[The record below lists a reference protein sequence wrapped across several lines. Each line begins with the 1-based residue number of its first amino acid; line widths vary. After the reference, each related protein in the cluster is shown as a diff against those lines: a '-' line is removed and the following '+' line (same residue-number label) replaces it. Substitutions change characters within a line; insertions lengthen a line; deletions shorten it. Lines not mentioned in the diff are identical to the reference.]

1 MSSLISRILSVF
13 GLLAVLAVL
22 LTPALAASSDS
33 RRVFGRPAQAA
44 SNAVAPLTTTSKG
57 IPDRYMV
64 IFKADRVF
72 SAAAVNSKAA
82 EAEIQFGAQV
92 HYIYDSA
99 VQGYAATLSVQAVE
113 ALRKDTDV
121 AYIEQDQVFTAND
134 TQTGPPWGL
143 DRIDQRSLPLSNSYT
158 YATDGQGVHAYI
170 IDTGIRSSHTEFSG
184 RIGAGYD
191 AVDGGDPDD
200 CNGHG
205 THVAGTVGGSTYGV
219 AKRVTL
225 HGVRVLDCNGSGT
238 TSGVV
243 AGINWVTTNHTKP
256 AVANMSLGGG
266 ASQTLDTALRNS
278 VAAGVVHV
286 VAAGNETANA
296 CNSSPAREPL
306 AITVGATN
314 SSDQRASFS
323 NYGTC
328 LDIFA
333 PGVNI
338 LSSWYTGDSAA
349 GSLSGTS
356 MASPHVAGV
365 VALHLASSPSA
376 SPADVA
382 ASLNNAAT
390 TGTVSDP
397 GSGSPNRLLYNLLGP
412 APTPTPTPTGTPP
425 TPTPTL
431 TATPTPIPPPND
443 DFAQP
448 VEISTLPFNHTMA
461 TTLATKAAD
470 DPVLCVGFQGG
481 ASVWYR
487 LVAPASGQLTLN
499 TFNSNYDTVLAVF
512 TGSRGALT
520 QLVCNDDL
528 SNTNRQSQTT
538 LPVTAGTTYYVEVAD
553 YNPGSSQLAAPRS
566 KTDAPVS
573 GQAGGTLNLAVTLSV
588 ASNTPTPS
596 PVSPANDD
604 FAQPVVMANLPY
616 SHSMDTQSAT
626 RAGDDPILCIGS
638 QGLASVW
645 YRLTPAVN
653 GTLEIQTA
661 NSNYDTVLAVFTGS
675 RGALTRRACND
686 DTDSSLQSRV
696 VLPVTAGTIYHVEV
710 AQYSYLNETSTKN
723 SSPQNVPVLPWSGGT
738 LRISAALTPTQ
749 LTPTATPTFLP
760 TATQTPIVPPTAT
773 PTPDPGDVLLAVV
786 PAGTAVHLGETFTVT
801 IRVQTT
807 QPVDSAEAHLNFDPA
822 VLQVAT
828 VTAGSTFSTLLQNQF
843 DNTQGTFDFAAGAA
857 LGGSLPTS
865 DFVLATILFTATQP
879 STNTPLTFV
888 SQNSRRSD
896 VYYIGSSVLDR
907 LENGSVRV
915 IERQLVGRAVPPGRP
930 AAPHLRWQIPVT
942 ITLQSLVGEPT
953 LHQATVLDASGYF
966 TLTGLSGPYQIGVRG
981 HNTLRT
987 TLPVTVTGAL
997 TAVDFGTLRGG
1008 DSNGDNAVSLI
1019 DFSILVNTFSR
1030 CSTSAGYDS
1039 RADFNGDA
1047 CVNLPDFSI
1056 LRSNFGISGN
1066 SQFLPA
1072 VNRAEPSLPA
1082 PANIRLGIAPP
1093 AGPLLRGTTFVAQLW
1108 LETTPLAVDGV
1119 AAYLTFD
1126 PAILQVKQIVV
1137 SDLLSARLEETFDN
1151 SQGQIRFAAGSLS
1164 TVLNGSL
1171 PLATIEFDTVGLGTS
1186 KLTFLRS
1193 DGAQSEATYDG
1204 ESILADTADAAIH
1217 IVDQLAPPLFLP
1229 MISGD

>member
-1 MSSLISRILSVF
+1 MYSLISRSLSVF
-13 GLLAVLAVL
+13 SLLAVLALL
-22 LTPALAASSDS
+22 LTPALAASNVP
-33 RRVFGRPAQAA
+33 REVLAAQTA
-44 SNAVAPLTTTSKG
+44 NEAVAPLTTPGKG
-57 IPDRYMV
+57 IPDRYIV
-64 IFKADRVF
+64 VFKADRVF
-72 SAAAVNSKAA
+72 SAAAVNSKAT
-82 EAEIQFGAQV
+82 EAESQFGAQI
-92 HYIYDSA
+92 HYLYDSA
-99 VQGYAATLSVQAVE
+99 VQGYAATLSAQAVE
-113 ALRKDTDV
+113 ALRKDADV
-121 AYIEQDQVFTAND
+121 AYIEQDQLFTIND

-170 IDTGIRSSHTEFSG
+170 IDTGIRSSHTDFSG

-243 AGINWVTTNHTKP
+243 AGINWVTTNYTNTKP

-286 VAAGNETANA
+286 VAAGNETADA

-431 TATPTPIPPPND
+431 TATPTPIPPP
-443 DFAQP
+443 
-448 VEISTLPFNHTMA
+448 
-461 TTLATKAAD
+461 
-470 DPVLCVGFQGG
+470 
-481 ASVWYR
+481 
-487 LVAPASGQLTLN
+487 
-499 TFNSNYDTVLAVF
+499 
-512 TGSRGALT
+512 
-520 QLVCNDDL
+520 
-528 SNTNRQSQTT
+528 
-538 LPVTAGTTYYVEVAD
+538 
-553 YNPGSSQLAAPRS
+553 
-566 KTDAPVS
+566 
-573 GQAGGTLNLAVTLSV
+573 
-588 ASNTPTPS
+588 
-596 PVSPANDD
+596 NDD

-879 STNTPLTFV
+879 STNTPLIFV

>member
-1 MSSLISRILSVF
+1 MYSLISRSLSVF
-13 GLLAVLAVL
+13 SLLAALALL
-22 LTPALAASSDS
+22 LTPALAASNVP
-33 RRVFGRPAQAA
+33 REVLAAQTA
-44 SNAVAPLTTTSKG
+44 NEAVAPLTTPGKG
-57 IPDRYMV
+57 IPDRYIV
-64 IFKADRVF
+64 VFKADRVF
-72 SAAAVNSKAA
+72 SAAAVNSKAT
-82 EAEIQFGAQV
+82 EAESQFGAQI
-92 HYIYDSA
+92 HYLYDSA
-99 VQGYAATLSVQAVE
+99 VQGYAATLSAQAVE
-113 ALRKDTDV
+113 ALRKDADV
-121 AYIEQDQVFTAND
+121 AYIEQDQLFTIND

-170 IDTGIRSSHTEFSG
+170 IDTGIRSSHTDFSG

-243 AGINWVTTNHTKP
+243 AGINWVTANHTKP

-266 ASQTLDTALRNS
+266 ASTTLDTALRNS

-286 VAAGNETANA
+286 VAAGNENTDA

-323 NYGTC
+323 NYGSC

-338 LSSWYTGDSAA
+338 LSSWYTGDNAT

-365 VALHLASSPSA
+365 VALHLAGSPSA

-425 TPTPTL
+425 TATPTL

-448 VEISTLPFNHTMA
+448 VGISTLPFNHTMA
-461 TTLATKAAD
+461 TTLATRAAD
-470 DPVLCVGFQGG
+470 DPVLCIGFQGG

-520 QLVCNDDL
+520 
-528 SNTNRQSQTT
+528 
-538 LPVTAGTTYYVEVAD
+538 
-553 YNPGSSQLAAPRS
+553 
-566 KTDAPVS
+566 
-573 GQAGGTLNLAVTLSV
+573 
-588 ASNTPTPS
+588 
-596 PVSPANDD
+596 
-604 FAQPVVMANLPY
+604 
-616 SHSMDTQSAT
+616 
-626 RAGDDPILCIGS
+626 
-638 QGLASVW
+638 
-645 YRLTPAVN
+645 
-653 GTLEIQTA
+653 
-661 NSNYDTVLAVFTGS
+661 
-675 RGALTRRACND
+675 RRACND
-686 DTDSSLQSRV
+686 DTNNTLQSRV
-696 VLPVTAGTIYHVEV
+696 TLPVTAGTIYSIEV
-710 AQYSYLNETSTKN
+710 AQYSYLNDASTKN
-723 SSPQNVPVLPWSGGT
+723 ISSQNVPVAPWSGGA
-738 LRISAALTPTQ
+738 LQINAALTPSQ
-749 LTPTATPTFLP
+749 PTPTATPTLLP
-760 TATQTPIVPPTAT
+760 TATQTPSIPPTAT
-773 PTPDPGDVLLAVV
+773 PTPDPGDVLLAVA
-786 PAGTAVHLGETFTVT
+786 PAGTAVQLGETFTVT
-801 IRVQTT
+801 VRVQTT

-822 VLQVAT
+822 VLQVAA

-857 LGGSLPTS
+857 LGGGAPTS
-865 DFVLATILFTATQP
+865 DFVLATILFTATHP
-879 STNTPLTFV
+879 SAGTPLTFV
-888 SQNSRRSD
+888 SQNPRRSD
-896 VYYIGSSVLDR
+896 VYYVGNSVLDR

-915 IERQLVGRAVPPGRP
+915 VERRLVGRAVPPGRP

-942 ITLQSLVGEPT
+942 ITLQTLLGEPI
-953 LHQATVLDASGYF
+953 LQQATALDASGYF

-987 TLPVTVTGAL
+987 TLPVTVTEAL

-1030 CSTSAGYDS
+1030 CSTNAGYDP

-1047 CVNLPDFSI
+1047 CINLPDFSI

-1066 SQFLPA
+1066 SQLLPA
-1072 VNRAEPSLPA
+1072 VHKAEPSLAA
-1082 PANIRLGIAPP
+1082 PANVRLGIALP
-1093 AGPLLRGTTFVAQLW
+1093 AGPLLRGTPFVAQLW
-1108 LETTPLAVDGV
+1108 LETTPMAVDGV

-1126 PAILQVKQIVV
+1126 PAILQVNRIVV
-1137 SDLLSARLEETFDN
+1137 SELFSARLEETFDN

-1164 TVLNGSL
+1164 TVLNGSI
-1171 PLATIEFDTVGLGTS
+1171 PLATIEFDTVGLGSST
-1186 KLTFLRS
+1186 LTFLHS

-1204 ESILADTADAAIH
+1204 ESILADTADVAIH

>member
-1 MSSLISRILSVF
+1 
-13 GLLAVLAVL
+13 
-22 LTPALAASSDS
+22 
-33 RRVFGRPAQAA
+33 
-44 SNAVAPLTTTSKG
+44 
-57 IPDRYMV
+57 MV

-113 ALRKDTDV
+113 ALRKDADV

-191 AVDGGDPDD
+191 AVDGGAPDD

-243 AGINWVTTNHTKP
+243 AGINWVTTNYTNTKP

-286 VAAGNETANA
+286 VAAGNETADA

-431 TATPTPIPPPND
+431 TATPTPIPPP
-443 DFAQP
+443 
-448 VEISTLPFNHTMA
+448 
-461 TTLATKAAD
+461 
-470 DPVLCVGFQGG
+470 
-481 ASVWYR
+481 
-487 LVAPASGQLTLN
+487 
-499 TFNSNYDTVLAVF
+499 
-512 TGSRGALT
+512 
-520 QLVCNDDL
+520 
-528 SNTNRQSQTT
+528 
-538 LPVTAGTTYYVEVAD
+538 
-553 YNPGSSQLAAPRS
+553 
-566 KTDAPVS
+566 
-573 GQAGGTLNLAVTLSV
+573 
-588 ASNTPTPS
+588 
-596 PVSPANDD
+596 NDD

-879 STNTPLTFV
+879 STNTPLIFV

>member
-113 ALRKDTDV
+113 ALRKDADV
-121 AYIEQDQVFTAND
+121 AYIEQDQVFTIND

-191 AVDGGDPDD
+191 AVDGGAPDD

-243 AGINWVTTNHTKP
+243 AGINWVTTNYTNTKP

-286 VAAGNETANA
+286 VAAGNETADA

-520 QLVCNDDL
+520 
-528 SNTNRQSQTT
+528 
-538 LPVTAGTTYYVEVAD
+538 
-553 YNPGSSQLAAPRS
+553 
-566 KTDAPVS
+566 
-573 GQAGGTLNLAVTLSV
+573 
-588 ASNTPTPS
+588 
-596 PVSPANDD
+596 
-604 FAQPVVMANLPY
+604 
-616 SHSMDTQSAT
+616 
-626 RAGDDPILCIGS
+626 
-638 QGLASVW
+638 
-645 YRLTPAVN
+645 
-653 GTLEIQTA
+653 
-661 NSNYDTVLAVFTGS
+661 
-675 RGALTRRACND
+675 RRACND

-879 STNTPLTFV
+879 STNTPLIFV

-981 HNTLRT
+981 YNTLRT

-1204 ESILADTADAAIH
+1204 ESILADTADVAIH

-1229 MISGD
+1229 MISSD

>member
-113 ALRKDTDV
+113 ALRKDADV
-121 AYIEQDQVFTAND
+121 AYIEQDQVFTIND

-191 AVDGGDPDD
+191 AVDGGAPDD

-243 AGINWVTTNHTKP
+243 AGINWVTTNYTNTKP

-286 VAAGNETANA
+286 VAAGNETADA

-520 QLVCNDDL
+520 
-528 SNTNRQSQTT
+528 
-538 LPVTAGTTYYVEVAD
+538 
-553 YNPGSSQLAAPRS
+553 
-566 KTDAPVS
+566 
-573 GQAGGTLNLAVTLSV
+573 
-588 ASNTPTPS
+588 
-596 PVSPANDD
+596 
-604 FAQPVVMANLPY
+604 
-616 SHSMDTQSAT
+616 
-626 RAGDDPILCIGS
+626 
-638 QGLASVW
+638 
-645 YRLTPAVN
+645 
-653 GTLEIQTA
+653 
-661 NSNYDTVLAVFTGS
+661 
-675 RGALTRRACND
+675 RRACND

-879 STNTPLTFV
+879 STNTPLIFV

-981 HNTLRT
+981 YNTLRT

>member
-113 ALRKDTDV
+113 ALRKDADV
-121 AYIEQDQVFTAND
+121 AYIEQDQVFTIND

-191 AVDGGDPDD
+191 AVDGGAPDD

-243 AGINWVTTNHTKP
+243 AGINWVTTNYTNTKP

-286 VAAGNETANA
+286 VAAGNETADA

-390 TGTVSDP
+390 TGTVSDT

-499 TFNSNYDTVLAVF
+499 TF
-512 TGSRGALT
+512 
-520 QLVCNDDL
+520 
-528 SNTNRQSQTT
+528 
-538 LPVTAGTTYYVEVAD
+538 
-553 YNPGSSQLAAPRS
+553 
-566 KTDAPVS
+566 
-573 GQAGGTLNLAVTLSV
+573 
-588 ASNTPTPS
+588 
-596 PVSPANDD
+596 
-604 FAQPVVMANLPY
+604 
-616 SHSMDTQSAT
+616 
-626 RAGDDPILCIGS
+626 
-638 QGLASVW
+638 
-645 YRLTPAVN
+645 
-653 GTLEIQTA
+653 

-879 STNTPLTFV
+879 STNTPLIFV

-981 HNTLRT
+981 DNTLRT

-1204 ESILADTADAAIH
+1204 ESILADTADVAIH

-1229 MISGD
+1229 MISSD

>member
-1 MSSLISRILSVF
+1 MYSLISRSLSVF
-13 GLLAVLAVL
+13 SLLATLALL
-22 LTPALAASSDS
+22 LTPALAASNVPHEVLAAQTASD
-33 RRVFGRPAQAA
+33 
-44 SNAVAPLTTTSKG
+44 AVAPLTTTGKG
-57 IPDRYMV
+57 IPDRYIV
-64 IFKADRVF
+64 VFKADRVF

-82 EAEIQFGAQV
+82 EAESQFGAQI
-92 HYIYDSA
+92 HYRYDSA
-99 VQGYAATLSVQAVE
+99 VQGYAATLSARAVE
-113 ALRKDTDV
+113 ALRKDADV
-121 AYIEQDQVFTAND
+121 AYIEQDQLFTIND

-170 IDTGIRSSHTEFSG
+170 IDTGIRSSHTDFSG

-243 AGINWVTTNHTKP
+243 AGINWVTANHTKP

-266 ASQTLDTALRNS
+266 ASTTLDTALRNS

-286 VAAGNETANA
+286 VAAGNENSDA

-323 NYGTC
+323 NYGSC

-338 LSSWYTGDSAA
+338 LSSWYTGDNAT

-365 VALHLASSPSA
+365 VALHLAGSPSA

-425 TPTPTL
+425 TATPTL

-448 VEISTLPFNHTMA
+448 VGISTLPFNHTMA
-461 TTLATKAAD
+461 TTLATRAAD
-470 DPVLCVGFQGG
+470 DPVLCIGFQGG

-512 TGSRGALT
+512 TGSRGSLT
-520 QLVCNDDL
+520 QLACNDDL

-553 YNPGSSQLAAPRS
+553 YNAGSSQLAAPRS
-566 KTDAPVS
+566 KTDAPVN
-573 GQAGGTLNLAVTLSV
+573 GQAGGTLNLAVTLNV

-596 PVSPANDD
+596 PVLPANDD

-626 RAGDDPILCIGS
+626 RASDDPILCIGS

-645 YRLTPAVN
+645 YRLTAAVN

-686 DTDSSLQSRV
+686 DTNNTLQSRV
-696 VLPVTAGTIYHVEV
+696 TLPVTAGTIYSIEV
-710 AQYSYLNETSTKN
+710 AQYSYLNDASTKN
-723 SSPQNVPVLPWSGGT
+723 ISSPKVPVAPWSGGA
-738 LRISAALTPTQ
+738 LQINAALTPSQ
-749 LTPTATPTFLP
+749 PTPTATPTLLP
-760 TATQTPIVPPTAT
+760 TATQTPSIPPTAT
-773 PTPDPGDVLLAVV
+773 PTPDPGDVLLAVA
-786 PAGTAVHLGETFTVT
+786 PAGTAVQLGETFTVT
-801 IRVQTT
+801 VRVQTT

-822 VLQVAT
+822 VLQVAA
-828 VTAGSTFSTLLQNQF
+828 VTAGSTFSTLLQNAF

-857 LGGSLPTS
+857 LGGGAPTS
-865 DFVLATILFTATQP
+865 DFVLATILFTATHP
-879 STNTPLTFV
+879 STGTPLTFV
-888 SQNSRRSD
+888 SQNPRRSD
-896 VYYIGSSVLDR
+896 VYYVGNSVLDR

-942 ITLQSLVGEPT
+942 ITLQTLLGEPILQQST
-953 LHQATVLDASGYF
+953 ALDASGYF

-987 TLPVTVTGAL
+987 TLPVTVTEAL

-1030 CSTSAGYDS
+1030 CSTNAGYDP

-1066 SQFLPA
+1066 SQRLPA
-1072 VNRAEPSLPA
+1072 VHKAEPPLA
-1082 PANIRLGIAPP
+1082 VPANVRLGIVLP
-1093 AGPLLRGTTFVAQLW
+1093 AGPLLHGTPFVAQLW
-1108 LETTPLAVDGV
+1108 LETAPMAVDGV

-1126 PAILQVKQIVV
+1126 PAILQVNRIVV
-1137 SDLLSARLEETFDN
+1137 SELLSARLEETFDN

-1164 TVLNGSL
+1164 TVLNGSI
-1171 PLATIEFDTVGLGTS
+1171 PLATIEFDTVGLGSST
-1186 KLTFLRS
+1186 LTFLHS
-1193 DGAQSEATYDG
+1193 DGAQSEATYEG
-1204 ESILADTADAAIH
+1204 ESIPADTADVAIR

>member
-113 ALRKDTDV
+113 ALRKDADV
-121 AYIEQDQVFTAND
+121 AYIEQDQVFTIND

-191 AVDGGDPDD
+191 AVDGGAPDD

-243 AGINWVTTNHTKP
+243 AGINWVTTNSTTTPP

-286 VAAGNETANA
+286 VAAGNETADA

-520 QLVCNDDL
+520 
-528 SNTNRQSQTT
+528 
-538 LPVTAGTTYYVEVAD
+538 
-553 YNPGSSQLAAPRS
+553 
-566 KTDAPVS
+566 
-573 GQAGGTLNLAVTLSV
+573 
-588 ASNTPTPS
+588 
-596 PVSPANDD
+596 
-604 FAQPVVMANLPY
+604 
-616 SHSMDTQSAT
+616 
-626 RAGDDPILCIGS
+626 
-638 QGLASVW
+638 
-645 YRLTPAVN
+645 
-653 GTLEIQTA
+653 
-661 NSNYDTVLAVFTGS
+661 
-675 RGALTRRACND
+675 RRACND

-879 STNTPLTFV
+879 STNTPLIFV

-981 HNTLRT
+981 YNTLRT

>member
-113 ALRKDTDV
+113 ALRKDADV
-121 AYIEQDQVFTAND
+121 AYIEQDQVFTIND

-191 AVDGGDPDD
+191 AVDGGAPDD

-243 AGINWVTTNHTKP
+243 AGINWVTTNYTNTKP

-286 VAAGNETANA
+286 VAAGNETADA

-520 QLVCNDDL
+520 
-528 SNTNRQSQTT
+528 
-538 LPVTAGTTYYVEVAD
+538 
-553 YNPGSSQLAAPRS
+553 
-566 KTDAPVS
+566 
-573 GQAGGTLNLAVTLSV
+573 
-588 ASNTPTPS
+588 
-596 PVSPANDD
+596 
-604 FAQPVVMANLPY
+604 
-616 SHSMDTQSAT
+616 
-626 RAGDDPILCIGS
+626 
-638 QGLASVW
+638 
-645 YRLTPAVN
+645 
-653 GTLEIQTA
+653 
-661 NSNYDTVLAVFTGS
+661 
-675 RGALTRRACND
+675 RRACND

-879 STNTPLTFV
+879 STNTPLIFV

-1204 ESILADTADAAIH
+1204 ESILADTADVAIH

-1229 MISGD
+1229 MISSD

>member
-113 ALRKDTDV
+113 ALRKDADV

-191 AVDGGDPDD
+191 AVDGGAPDD

-243 AGINWVTTNHTKP
+243 AGINWVTTNYTNTKP

-286 VAAGNETANA
+286 VAAGNETADA

-338 LSSWYTGDSAA
+338 LSSWYTGDNAT

-365 VALHLASSPSA
+365 VALHLAGSPSA

-431 TATPTPIPPPND
+431 TATPTPIPPP
-443 DFAQP
+443 
-448 VEISTLPFNHTMA
+448 
-461 TTLATKAAD
+461 
-470 DPVLCVGFQGG
+470 
-481 ASVWYR
+481 
-487 LVAPASGQLTLN
+487 
-499 TFNSNYDTVLAVF
+499 
-512 TGSRGALT
+512 
-520 QLVCNDDL
+520 
-528 SNTNRQSQTT
+528 
-538 LPVTAGTTYYVEVAD
+538 
-553 YNPGSSQLAAPRS
+553 
-566 KTDAPVS
+566 
-573 GQAGGTLNLAVTLSV
+573 
-588 ASNTPTPS
+588 
-596 PVSPANDD
+596 NDD

-879 STNTPLTFV
+879 STNTPLIFV

-1204 ESILADTADAAIH
+1204 ESILADTADVAIH

>member
-113 ALRKDTDV
+113 ALRKDADV
-121 AYIEQDQVFTAND
+121 AYIEQDQVFTIND

-191 AVDGGDPDD
+191 AVDGGAPDD

-243 AGINWVTTNHTKP
+243 AGINWVTTNYTNTKP

-286 VAAGNETANA
+286 VAAGNETADA

-520 QLVCNDDL
+520 
-528 SNTNRQSQTT
+528 
-538 LPVTAGTTYYVEVAD
+538 
-553 YNPGSSQLAAPRS
+553 
-566 KTDAPVS
+566 
-573 GQAGGTLNLAVTLSV
+573 
-588 ASNTPTPS
+588 
-596 PVSPANDD
+596 
-604 FAQPVVMANLPY
+604 
-616 SHSMDTQSAT
+616 
-626 RAGDDPILCIGS
+626 
-638 QGLASVW
+638 
-645 YRLTPAVN
+645 
-653 GTLEIQTA
+653 
-661 NSNYDTVLAVFTGS
+661 
-675 RGALTRRACND
+675 RRACND

-879 STNTPLTFV
+879 STNTPLIFV

-981 HNTLRT
+981 YNTLRT

-1229 MISGD
+1229 IISGD

>member
-1 MSSLISRILSVF
+1 
-13 GLLAVLAVL
+13 
-22 LTPALAASSDS
+22 
-33 RRVFGRPAQAA
+33 
-44 SNAVAPLTTTSKG
+44 
-57 IPDRYMV
+57 MV

-113 ALRKDTDV
+113 ALRKDADV
-121 AYIEQDQVFTAND
+121 AYIEQDQVFTIND

-191 AVDGGDPDD
+191 AVDGGAPDD

-243 AGINWVTTNHTKP
+243 AGINWVTTNYTNTKP

-286 VAAGNETANA
+286 VAAGNETADA

-520 QLVCNDDL
+520 
-528 SNTNRQSQTT
+528 
-538 LPVTAGTTYYVEVAD
+538 
-553 YNPGSSQLAAPRS
+553 
-566 KTDAPVS
+566 
-573 GQAGGTLNLAVTLSV
+573 
-588 ASNTPTPS
+588 
-596 PVSPANDD
+596 
-604 FAQPVVMANLPY
+604 
-616 SHSMDTQSAT
+616 
-626 RAGDDPILCIGS
+626 
-638 QGLASVW
+638 
-645 YRLTPAVN
+645 
-653 GTLEIQTA
+653 
-661 NSNYDTVLAVFTGS
+661 
-675 RGALTRRACND
+675 RRACND

-879 STNTPLTFV
+879 STNTPLIFV

-981 HNTLRT
+981 YNTLRT

-1204 ESILADTADAAIH
+1204 ESILADTADVAIH

-1229 MISGD
+1229 MISSD

>member
-113 ALRKDTDV
+113 ALRKDADV
-121 AYIEQDQVFTAND
+121 AYIEQDQVFTIND

-191 AVDGGDPDD
+191 AVDGGAPDD

-243 AGINWVTTNHTKP
+243 AGINWVTTNYTNTKP

-286 VAAGNETANA
+286 VAAGNETADA

-431 TATPTPIPPPND
+431 TATPTPSPPPND

-499 TFNSNYDTVLAVF
+499 TF
-512 TGSRGALT
+512 
-520 QLVCNDDL
+520 
-528 SNTNRQSQTT
+528 
-538 LPVTAGTTYYVEVAD
+538 
-553 YNPGSSQLAAPRS
+553 
-566 KTDAPVS
+566 
-573 GQAGGTLNLAVTLSV
+573 
-588 ASNTPTPS
+588 
-596 PVSPANDD
+596 
-604 FAQPVVMANLPY
+604 
-616 SHSMDTQSAT
+616 
-626 RAGDDPILCIGS
+626 
-638 QGLASVW
+638 
-645 YRLTPAVN
+645 
-653 GTLEIQTA
+653 

-1204 ESILADTADAAIH
+1204 ESILADTADVAIH

-1229 MISGD
+1229 MISSD

>member
-1 MSSLISRILSVF
+1 M
-13 GLLAVLAVL
+13 
-22 LTPALAASSDS
+22 
-33 RRVFGRPAQAA
+33 
-44 SNAVAPLTTTSKG
+44 
-57 IPDRYMV
+57 
-64 IFKADRVF
+64 
-72 SAAAVNSKAA
+72 
-82 EAEIQFGAQV
+82 
-92 HYIYDSA
+92 
-99 VQGYAATLSVQAVE
+99 
-113 ALRKDTDV
+113 
-121 AYIEQDQVFTAND
+121 
-134 TQTGPPWGL
+134 
-143 DRIDQRSLPLSNSYT
+143 
-158 YATDGQGVHAYI
+158 
-170 IDTGIRSSHTEFSG
+170 
-184 RIGAGYD
+184 
-191 AVDGGDPDD
+191 
-200 CNGHG
+200 
-205 THVAGTVGGSTYGV
+205 
-219 AKRVTL
+219 
-225 HGVRVLDCNGSGT
+225 
-238 TSGVV
+238 
-243 AGINWVTTNHTKP
+243 
-256 AVANMSLGGG
+256 
-266 ASQTLDTALRNS
+266 
-278 VAAGVVHV
+278 
-286 VAAGNETANA
+286 
-296 CNSSPAREPL
+296 
-306 AITVGATN
+306 
-314 SSDQRASFS
+314 
-323 NYGTC
+323 
-328 LDIFA
+328 
-333 PGVNI
+333 
-338 LSSWYTGDSAA
+338 
-349 GSLSGTS
+349 
-356 MASPHVAGV
+356 
-365 VALHLASSPSA
+365 
-376 SPADVA
+376 
-382 ASLNNAAT
+382 
-390 TGTVSDP
+390 
-397 GSGSPNRLLYNLLGP
+397 
-412 APTPTPTPTGTPP
+412 
-425 TPTPTL
+425 
-431 TATPTPIPPPND
+431 
-443 DFAQP
+443 
-448 VEISTLPFNHTMA
+448 
-461 TTLATKAAD
+461 
-470 DPVLCVGFQGG
+470 
-481 ASVWYR
+481 
-487 LVAPASGQLTLN
+487 
-499 TFNSNYDTVLAVF
+499 
-512 TGSRGALT
+512 
-520 QLVCNDDL
+520 
-528 SNTNRQSQTT
+528 
-538 LPVTAGTTYYVEVAD
+538 
-553 YNPGSSQLAAPRS
+553 
-566 KTDAPVS
+566 
-573 GQAGGTLNLAVTLSV
+573 
-588 ASNTPTPS
+588 
-596 PVSPANDD
+596 
-604 FAQPVVMANLPY
+604 
-616 SHSMDTQSAT
+616 
-626 RAGDDPILCIGS
+626 
-638 QGLASVW
+638 
-645 YRLTPAVN
+645 
-653 GTLEIQTA
+653 
-661 NSNYDTVLAVFTGS
+661 
-675 RGALTRRACND
+675 
-686 DTDSSLQSRV
+686 
-696 VLPVTAGTIYHVEV
+696 
-710 AQYSYLNETSTKN
+710 
-723 SSPQNVPVLPWSGGT
+723 
-738 LRISAALTPTQ
+738 
-749 LTPTATPTFLP
+749 
-760 TATQTPIVPPTAT
+760 
-773 PTPDPGDVLLAVV
+773 
-786 PAGTAVHLGETFTVT
+786 T

-879 STNTPLTFV
+879 STNTPLIFV

-1204 ESILADTADAAIH
+1204 ESILADTADVAIH

-1229 MISGD
+1229 MISSD

>member
-113 ALRKDTDV
+113 ALRKDADV
-121 AYIEQDQVFTAND
+121 AYIEQDQVFTIND

-191 AVDGGDPDD
+191 AVDGGAPDD

-243 AGINWVTTNHTKP
+243 AGINWVTTNYTNTKP

-286 VAAGNETANA
+286 VAAGNETADA

-520 QLVCNDDL
+520 
-528 SNTNRQSQTT
+528 
-538 LPVTAGTTYYVEVAD
+538 
-553 YNPGSSQLAAPRS
+553 
-566 KTDAPVS
+566 
-573 GQAGGTLNLAVTLSV
+573 
-588 ASNTPTPS
+588 
-596 PVSPANDD
+596 
-604 FAQPVVMANLPY
+604 
-616 SHSMDTQSAT
+616 
-626 RAGDDPILCIGS
+626 
-638 QGLASVW
+638 
-645 YRLTPAVN
+645 
-653 GTLEIQTA
+653 
-661 NSNYDTVLAVFTGS
+661 
-675 RGALTRRACND
+675 RRACND

-879 STNTPLTFV
+879 STNTPLIFV